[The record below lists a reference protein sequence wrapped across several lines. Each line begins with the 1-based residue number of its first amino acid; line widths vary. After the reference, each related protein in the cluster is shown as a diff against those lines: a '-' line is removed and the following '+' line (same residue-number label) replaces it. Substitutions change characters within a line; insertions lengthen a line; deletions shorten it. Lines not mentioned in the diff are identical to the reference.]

1 MIDTSSAF
9 TNRDMN
15 GKYDLRVHLEQA
27 APIPLKVSFD
37 CHRGELVALVGPSG
51 SGKSTVLRCIA
62 GLNTPRDGQVV
73 CNGVE
78 WLNTDRGLNEPPQK
92 RAVGIVF
99 QSYALFPH
107 LSALENVTVAMQH
120 ISADQRKSRALQL
133 LRTVNLEGLEQRRSH
148 QLSGGQQ
155 QRIALARA
163 LAREP
168 SALLLD
174 EPFSSV
180 DQTTRRKLQREL
192 AGLRGRMAHPI
203 ILVTHD
209 VEEACLLADRVCIL
223 HRGQSLDIG
232 SPAKI
237 LNSPRHKL
245 AARLVGQ
252 MNVFEGRI
260 IEHQAQRNVTLLR
273 WLDYELETRHCPR
286 FAAGSTVDWVIPPQ
300 NILLHQRV
308 RPSRGERENPV
319 RGTID
324 ELVVLGE
331 VASVTLLID
340 NRSDT
345 TLTFNLP
352 MHVVQRNRLEA
363 QDQISVSLRA
373 EGIHLMPRNEEDG
386 E

>member
-1 MIDTSSAF
+1 MIDSNSAS
-9 TNRDMN
+9 TDRNMQTRH
-15 GKYDLRVHLEQA
+15 GLSVRLEQA
-27 APIPLKVSFD
+27 APIPLNVSFD
-37 CHRGELVALVGPSG
+37 CRPGELVALVGPSG

-62 GLNTPRDGQVV
+62 GLNTPTEGRVACNDVV
-73 CNGVE
+73 
-78 WLNTDRGLNEPPQK
+78 WLNTDRGLNQPPQN

-107 LSALENVTVAMQH
+107 LSALENLTVAMHH
-120 ISADQRKSRALQL
+120 IPSGQRKTRALQL
-133 LRTVNLEGLEQRRSH
+133 LQTVNLEGLDKRRPH
-148 QLSGGQQ
+148 QLSGGQR
-155 QRIALARA
+155 QRVALARA

-192 AGLRGRMAHPI
+192 ASLRSRMAHPI

-237 LNSPRHKL
+237 LNSPKHKI
-245 AARLVGQ
+245 AAHLVGLT
-252 MNVFEGRI
+252 NVFKGEI
-260 IEHQAQRNVTLLR
+260 IEHQVEREITRLR
-273 WLDYELETRHCPR
+273 WLDYELETRHNPR

-300 NILLHQRV
+300 HILLHQRV

-319 RGTID
+319 RATID

-331 VASVTLLID
+331 AASVTLMID
-340 NRSDT
+340 NRSDVT
-345 TLTFNLP
+345 MTFNLP
-352 MHVVQRNRLEA
+352 MHVVQRNQLKVR
-363 QDQISVSLRA
+363 DKISVSLRA
-373 EGIHLMPRNEEDG
+373 EGIHLMPPGVEDA